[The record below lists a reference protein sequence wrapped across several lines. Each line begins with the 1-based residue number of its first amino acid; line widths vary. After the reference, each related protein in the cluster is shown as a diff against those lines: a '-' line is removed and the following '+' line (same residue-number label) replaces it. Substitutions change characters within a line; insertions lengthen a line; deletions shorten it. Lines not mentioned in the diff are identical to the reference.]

1 MFAKSEKR
9 SDYQKTR
16 NSIVAMAVDYK
27 HGYYVAPH
35 KHRRAQLIFA
45 ASGVMTVST
54 AEGHWTVPATRAVW
68 IPPWQIH
75 EIRMTGTV
83 RMRTLY
89 FEPLAVSA
97 LPAACAVVVVTPLLR
112 ELILEAVRIPVD
124 YAPGGRD
131 ERIMQLIVDEIR
143 TLKQLPLQLRF
154 PQDARARAVALLV
167 AAELDS
173 QRRLKEWAALG
184 GVSPRTLERLFESE
198 LGISFGRWR
207 QQARLQ
213 ASLPLIAEGRPV
225 LETALRL
232 GYESPSAFT
241 YAFRRAFGMTP
252 SRWAASL
259 DGADG

>member
-16 NSIVAMAVDYK
+16 NPIVAMAVDYRD
-27 HGYYVAPH
+27 GYYVAPH
-35 KHRRAQLIFA
+35 RHRRAQLIFA

-54 AEGHWTVPATRAVW
+54 GEGHWTVPATRAVW
-68 IPPWQIH
+68 IPAGETH
-75 EIRMTGTV
+75 EIRMTGMV

-89 FEPLAVSA
+89 FEPRAVPT
-97 LPAACAVVVVTPLLR
+97 LPRACAVVMVTPLLR
-112 ELILEAVRIPVD
+112 ELILEAVRIPSD
-124 YAPGGRD
+124 YGPDGRD
-131 ERIMQLIVDEIR
+131 ARIMRLIVDEIR

-154 PQDARARAVALLV
+154 PQDARARHVAMLV
-167 AAELDS
+167 ARELDS
-173 QRRLKEWAALG
+173 PRRLSEWAELG
-184 GVSPRTLERLFESE
+184 GVSPRTLERLFATE
-198 LGISFGRWR
+198 LGVSFGRWK

-213 ASLPLIAEGRPV
+213 ASLPLIAEGRGI
-225 LETALRL
+225 LETALQL

-259 DGADG
+259 HGIDG